1 MPRKRSVDPTIAH
14 AEHLLKDVYLPR
26 ILYCLDQLQR
36 EQIWWRPNES
46 SNSVG
51 NLVLHLTG
59 NVRQWITSGLGRS
72 PDSRQRDKEFSE
84 RRHLQ
89 RRPLAAGLQSTVQDA
104 CRVLRSLNAN
114 DLHRLYTI
122 QKFQVTGLEAVFHV
136 AEHFSHHA
144 GQIIL
149 IAKMLTGRDL
159 KFTQLPAEGKIR
171 SKKLPAW

>member
-1 MPRKRSVDPTIAH
+1 MARKLSLDHTIVH
-14 AEHLLKDVYLPR
+14 AGHLLKDVYLPR
-26 ILYCLDQLQR
+26 ILSCLNQLSR
-36 EQIWWRPNES
+36 EQVWWRPNES

-51 NLVLHLTG
+51 NLVLHLTR
-59 NVRQWITSGLGRS
+59 NVRHWIISGLGCVSDR
-72 PDSRQRDKEFSE
+72 RRRDDDFRE

-89 RRPLAAGLQSTVQDA
+89 RRPLAAGLQSTVQEA
-104 CRVLRSLNAN
+104 CRVLRRLNAN
-114 DLHRLYTI
+114 DLQRVYSI

-149 IAKMLTGRDL
+149 IAKMLTGKDL